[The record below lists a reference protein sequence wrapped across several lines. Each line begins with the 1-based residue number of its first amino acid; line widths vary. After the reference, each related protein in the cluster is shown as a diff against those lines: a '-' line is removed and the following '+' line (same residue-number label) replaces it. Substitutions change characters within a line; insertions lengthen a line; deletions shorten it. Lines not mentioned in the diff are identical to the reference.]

1 MNEDAVCRTMA
12 VKRFEFIR
20 GLTKE
25 HTQLGIIISLIGNL
39 ISPIGDILC
48 SWLSD
53 SALPDS
59 YIPNAKLDILSPIED
74 LISLIRDFISPIGDN
89 IHNWGY

>member
-1 MNEDAVCRTMA
+1 MA

-25 HTQLGIIISLIGNL
+25 NTQLGIIISLIGNL
-39 ISPIGDILC
+39 ISPIGDVLC
-48 SWLSD
+48 NWLSD

-59 YIPNAKLDILSPIED
+59 YNPNPKLGILSPIED
-74 LISLIRDFISPIGDN
+74 LISLIGDFISPIGDN
-89 IHNWGY
+89 MHNWGY